1 MHLGNN
7 WNYSKNGD
15 SIAKNEIP
23 ILYRT
28 FLFLIKA
35 ITVLLSEVYCISV
48 VNASAKIL
56 IFKQIT
62 TAVLIPNA
70 AARLLMQVQRY

>member
-28 FLFLIKA
+28 FLFLINA
-35 ITVLLSEVYCISV
+35 ITVLLSEAYCISV

-62 TAVLIPNA
+62 TKAQRLLKEEQ
-70 AARLLMQVQRY
+70 LLMQVQRY

>member
-28 FLFLIKA
+28 FLFLINA
-35 ITVLLSEVYCISV
+35 ITVLLSEAYCISV

-62 TAVLIPNA
+62 TKAVTKNA
-70 AARLLMQVQRY
+70 ISKLLMQVQRY

>member
-28 FLFLIKA
+28 FLFLINT
-35 ITVLLSEVYCISV
+35 ITILLSEAYCISV

>member
-28 FLFLIKA
+28 FLFLINA
-35 ITVLLSEVYCISV
+35 ITVLLSEAYCISV

-62 TAVLIPNA
+62 T
-70 AARLLMQVQRY
+70 VQQKFYEVEGC

>member
-28 FLFLIKA
+28 FLFLINA
-35 ITVLLSEVYCISV
+35 ITVLLSEAYCISV

>member
-1 MHLGNN
+1 MHQGNN

-62 TAVLIPNA
+62 THTQTLSAK
-70 AARLLMQVQRY
+70 RGLLMQVQRY

>member
-28 FLFLIKA
+28 FLFLINT
-35 ITVLLSEVYCISV
+35 ITILLSEAYCISV

-62 TAVLIPNA
+62 TYVLVATLRNG
-70 AARLLMQVQRY
+70 LLMQVQRY

>member
-28 FLFLIKA
+28 FLFLINA
-35 ITVLLSEVYCISV
+35 ITVLLSEAYCISV

-62 TAVLIPNA
+62 TARALYFLFSL
-70 AARLLMQVQRY
+70 LLMQVQRY

>member
-62 TAVLIPNA
+62 TITAVTDGQCM
-70 AARLLMQVQRY
+70 LLMQVQRY

>member
-28 FLFLIKA
+28 FLFLINT
-35 ITVLLSEVYCISV
+35 ITILLSEAYCISV

-62 TAVLIPNA
+62 TVLVFHHISKL
-70 AARLLMQVQRY
+70 LLMQVQRY

>member
-1 MHLGNN
+1 MHQGNN

-28 FLFLIKA
+28 FLFLINA

-62 TAVLIPNA
+62 TIF
-70 AARLLMQVQRY
+70 QYT

>member
-28 FLFLIKA
+28 FLFLINT
-35 ITVLLSEVYCISV
+35 ITILLSEAYCISV

-62 TAVLIPNA
+62 TKAVTKNA
-70 AARLLMQVQRY
+70 ISKLLMQVQRY

>member
-1 MHLGNN
+1 MSYTP
-7 WNYSKNGD
+7 NYSKNGD

-28 FLFLIKA
+28 FLFLINA
-35 ITVLLSEVYCISV
+35 ITVLLSEAYCISV

-62 TAVLIPNA
+62 TCNA
-70 AARLLMQVQRY
+70 DVPFVGWLLMQVQRY

>member
-1 MHLGNN
+1 MHQGNN

-28 FLFLIKA
+28 FLFLINA

-62 TAVLIPNA
+62 TAGFSNSYV
-70 AARLLMQVQRY
+70 ARLLMQVQRY

>member
-28 FLFLIKA
+28 FLFLINA
-35 ITVLLSEVYCISV
+35 ITVLLSEAYCISV

-62 TAVLIPNA
+62 TAWAKRIMDDM
-70 AARLLMQVQRY
+70 LLMQVQRY